1 MCPRSSVCYTSLT
14 NTVVLH
20 WDECTLNVL
29 RRNQPLKI
37 KTKPMSKFMIY
48 NADEVTFILK
58 KTLDEARQ
66 WAIMYC
72 DHSDEIIVR
81 EISNIEYK
89 Y

>member
-1 MCPRSSVCYTSLT
+1 MQILTKKKYT
-14 NTVVLH
+14 H
-20 WDECTLNVL
+20 AL
-29 RRNQPLKI
+29 RNLI
-37 KTKPMSKFMIY
+37 KPMSKFMIY

-81 EISNIEYK
+81 EISNIKYK